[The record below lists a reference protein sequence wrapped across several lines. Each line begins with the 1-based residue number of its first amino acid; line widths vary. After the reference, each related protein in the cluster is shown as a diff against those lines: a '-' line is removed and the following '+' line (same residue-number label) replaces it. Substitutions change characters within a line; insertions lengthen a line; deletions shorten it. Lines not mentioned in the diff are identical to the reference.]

1 MNTQNIITEESES
14 FTMFTESVKTAIPK
28 NILGMAVKA
37 VRKKL
42 WKGRIKKN
50 DMEKLILVM

>member
-50 DMEKLILVM
+50 DME

>member
-1 MNTQNIITEESES
+1 
-14 FTMFTESVKTAIPK
+14 MFTESVQTALPK

-42 WKGRIKKN
+42 RKGRIKKN
-50 DMEKLILVM
+50 DME